1 MPARVLEHQI
11 KRYVKA
17 RIEGH
22 TQASAGRLAGVSIGW
37 ASKYESSRMD
47 DRTKS
52 LIPGKVSFAD
62 RAEQLKPGAKS
73 DEASRALEDFE
84 FFRARF
90 FGRVSTPWQI
100 EAGILCRDL
109 LATSDKE
116 FVVMNCPPGAG
127 KSTLLH
133 DIMCW
138 LIARDRSVRLLIGSR
153 THAQASKYSERIRSN
168 LERVVPMEAKEEE
181 LKRGL
186 ATDADSSMSLDYG
199 PFRPDTGGAIWRR
212 DQFTVVL
219 DGGHPTDEKEAT
231 VTSFGMD
238 SGQLGHRV
246 NGVFW
251 DDLVDT
257 STVRTEQAKVN
268 QKMWYEDEAE
278 TRLEPGGL
286 LVLCG
291 QRIAADDLYRHCLDM
306 PAWSVTELDAEDE
319 YDATQLPRKYT
330 HIVFPAHF
338 DDRCSEEHKPSVAK
352 AYPEGCLLD
361 PVRVPWRELRA
372 IRAAREQKYRV
383 LYQQED
389 VDPGS
394 VLVPKIWVD
403 GGRDS
408 DGEVFPGCWDNERR
422 ICELPKGLQ
431 GPLIS
436 VASVDPSPSK
446 FWAIVW
452 EIIQPATGL
461 RFVMDLFRNTLDA
474 SAFLDF
480 NAQDRVYY
488 GIMEDWQRRSSA
500 LGLPIT
506 HWIVEQNAA
515 QRFMLQ
521 YEHFRTW
528 MQQRNVRVIGHDT
541 GRNKADAEFGFEASL
556 QPIFRRGLLRLPG
569 FHDNVSR
576 IASLRIVDE
585 ATRYP
590 ESPTD
595 DTLMALWFIEYNL
608 RNIQA
613 KDPSSMP
620 RYSVPS
626 WVRPEVA

>member
-1 MPARVLEHQI
+1 
-11 KRYVKA
+11 
-17 RIEGH
+17 
-22 TQASAGRLAGVSIGW
+22 
-37 ASKYESSRMD
+37 
-47 DRTKS
+47 
-52 LIPGKVSFAD
+52 
-62 RAEQLKPGAKS
+62 
-73 DEASRALEDFE
+73 
-84 FFRARF
+84 
-90 FGRVSTPWQI
+90 
-100 EAGILCRDL
+100 
-109 LATSDKE
+109 
-116 FVVMNCPPGAG
+116 
-127 KSTLLH
+127 
-133 DIMCW
+133 
-138 LIARDRSVRLLIGSR
+138 
-153 THAQASKYSERIRSN
+153 
-168 LERVVPMEAKEEE
+168 
-181 LKRGL
+181 
-186 ATDADSSMSLDYG
+186 MSLDYG
-199 PFRPDTGGAIWRR
+199 PFRPDVGGAIWRR
-212 DQFTVVL
+212 DQFTVL
-219 DGGHPTDEKEAT
+219 LEGGSPTDEKEAT
-231 VTSFGMD
+231 MTAFGMD

-246 NGVFW
+246 NGIFW

-257 STVRTEQAKVN
+257 STVRTVMAREN

-306 PAWSVTELDAEDE
+306 PAWGLHEMDADE
-319 YDATQLPRKYT
+319 TFDESALPRKYT
-330 HIVFPAHF
+330 HIKYPAHF
-338 DDRCSEEHKPSVAK
+338 EDRCEGLHKPSVAK

-361 PVRVPWRELRA
+361 PIRVPWREL
-372 IRAAREQKYRV
+372 AAHQAGRMQKYRV

-389 VDPGS
+389 VDPAA
-394 VLVPKIWVD
+394 VLVPKIWID
-403 GGRDS
+403 GGRDA
-408 DGEVFPGCWDNERR
+408 DGEIFPGCWDNERR
-422 ICELPKGLQ
+422 ICELPAGLK
-431 GPLIS
+431 GPLLS

-461 RFVMDLFRNTLDA
+461 RYVMDLFRNTLDA
-474 SAFLDF
+474 SAFLDL
-480 NAQDRVYY
+480 NAQTGQYY
-488 GIMEDWQRRSSA
+488 GIMHDWQHRSVS

-521 YEHFRTW
+521 YEHFQTW
-528 MQQRNVRVIGHDT
+528 MRQSNVRVIGHDT
-541 GRNKADAEFGFEASL
+541 GRNKADAEYGFEASL

-608 RNIQA
+608 RKIQS
-613 KDPSSMP
+613 KDPSAQP
-620 RYSVPS
+620 RRDVPT